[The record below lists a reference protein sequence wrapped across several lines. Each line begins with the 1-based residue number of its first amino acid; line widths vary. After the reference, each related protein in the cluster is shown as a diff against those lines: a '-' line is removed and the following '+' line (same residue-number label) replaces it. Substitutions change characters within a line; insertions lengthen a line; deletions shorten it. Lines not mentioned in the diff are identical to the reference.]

1 MNSMDLK
8 RIRDK
13 ARKYAV
19 AKTPDPAF
27 GASMHEHGKTE
38 QKVMMWIDKSFRDNL
53 FIRSM
58 QLLNDER
65 APYEYESPG
74 IYFCEIFNA
83 LKDAGAS
90 VFIVCNDP
98 WHANISFEKS
108 SCELTFCDV
117 VKMEIEM
124 FGSVTM
130 HASPDDIVQL
140 ILLLQKIR
148 VPHDKLLKE
157 SLKQYNCQ
165 KILQVT
171 AMHLKADH
179 SSKASCKPAH

>member
-1 MNSMDLK
+1 MDLK
-8 RIRDK
+8 KIRDK

-19 AKTPDPAF
+19 SRTPDPIF
-27 GASMHEHGKTE
+27 GVRLHEHGETE
-38 QKVMMWIDKSFRDNL
+38 QRVMMSIDKRFRDNL

-65 APYEYESPG
+65 EPYECESPG

-90 VFIVCNDP
+90 VFIVCHDP
-98 WHANISFEKS
+98 WHANISFKKS

-124 FGSVTM
+124 FGGVTM

-165 KILQVT
+165 KIMEVT
-171 AMHLKADH
+171 AMHLKADQ